1 MATEKQIRALEKWLG
16 IPLMDMNFKKASA
29 YLDRLHDAS
38 EEYKKD
44 KKGKK
49 GIVKKVKEQIIAEL
63 QKLGL
68 VVDEAAV
75 KKGLEEGKE
84 RISHSTLAGV
94 GVPPEGNGATGL
106 EEEIHRIGMVMRY
119 SVREASAIVEQ
130 EISNNGIGET
140 SKAGLLQRIA
150 TAIFIQ
156 GERQGL

>member
-1 MATEKQIRALEKWLG
+1 MAMENQIKALEKWLG

-29 YLDRLHDAS
+29 YLDRLHKAS

-63 QKLGL
+63 KELNL
-68 VVDEAAV
+68 VVDEEAV

-84 RISHSTLAGV
+84 RVTPTTLAGV
-94 GVPPEGNGATGL
+94 GIED
-106 EEEIHRIGMVMRY
+106 EIHKIGMVMRY
-119 SVREASAIVEQ
+119 AVREAAAIVEQ
-130 EISNNGIGET
+130 EINNGGISEV
-140 SKAGLLQRIA
+140 SKAGILQRIA